1 MTHTT
6 PYPQR
11 PKSFA
16 CLIKTV
22 YCEGGMIN
30 KNYSIKKMFGVANAI
45 HKPNKK
51 NKPTRNN
58 KMMNTNEQVA
68 TLIAKKTAEQEVK
81 NNKVLTDGFA
91 YNTKTVS
98 NKERDTE
105 LKTQIAE
112 LQKQRKELTE
122 IKTVDVVS
130 NEVTP
135 MIKESSGLDIAF
147 LSDEL
152 EKDTNPVYKKM
163 LLSSIYKKITKK
175 LVTQ

>member
-1 MTHTT
+1 
-6 PYPQR
+6 
-11 PKSFA
+11 
-16 CLIKTV
+16 
-22 YCEGGMIN
+22 MIN
-30 KNYSIKKMFGVANAI
+30 KNYSVKKMFGLASAI

-51 NKPTRNN
+51 NKPMRNN

>member
-1 MTHTT
+1 
-6 PYPQR
+6 
-11 PKSFA
+11 
-16 CLIKTV
+16 
-22 YCEGGMIN
+22 MIN